1 MTKNKNCDTV
11 FTGSHDGFITS
22 WDVATGES
30 HRIGGVGHGNQM
42 NGMVT
47 LGESIFTCGID
58 NAIKEVSMMTKSFA
72 NTNVKLASQPRG
84 LAGNGTTLVVPCEK
98 EVQIKKDDVLGFYQ
112 KMARKYIFFL
122 QPPSPFLLCE
132 SSEITSKCFCK
143 NGFLYDVVKYRMSVF

>member
-1 MTKNKNCDTV
+1 MITSNSLVQGHNKPITVMTKNKNCDTV

-58 NAIKEVSMMTKSFA
+58 NAIKEVNIMTKSFA

-98 EVQIKKDDVLGFYQ
+98 EVRIRKGNVFGFNQ
-112 KMARKYIFFL
+112 KMEHESKFYFCNPLPLIFALRK
-122 QPPSPFLLCE
+122 
-132 SSEITSKCFCK
+132 
-143 NGFLYDVVKYRMSVF
+143 

>member
-1 MTKNKNCDTV
+1 MTINKNCDTV

-58 NAIKEVSMMTKSFA
+58 NAIKEVNMMTKSFTS
-72 NTNVKLASQPRG
+72 TNVKLASQPRG

-98 EVQIKKDDVLGFYQ
+98 EVCGFSIPLFSFYSGLPKDGTKVELLLRTIHFY
-112 KMARKYIFFL
+112 FFQRTL
-122 QPPSPFLLCE
+122 R
-132 SSEITSKCFCK
+132 
-143 NGFLYDVVKYRMSVF
+143 NY

>member
-1 MTKNKNCDTV
+1 MITSNSLVQGHNKPITVMTKNKNCDTV

-72 NTNVKLASQPRG
+72 NTNVKLASQSTFSFCNP
-84 LAGNGTTLVVPCEK
+84 LPLFCFAKVAKLHQNVFAK
-98 EVQIKKDDVLGFYQ
+98 MDFY
-112 KMARKYIFFL
+112 MML
-122 QPPSPFLLCE
+122 
-132 SSEITSKCFCK
+132 
-143 NGFLYDVVKYRMSVF
+143 

>member
-1 MTKNKNCDTV
+1 MVQGHNKPITVMTKNKNCDTV

-58 NAIKEVSMMTKSFA
+58 NAIKEVNMMTKSFA

-98 EVQIKKDDVLGFYQ
+98 EVRIRKGNVFGFNQ
-112 KMARKYIFFL
+112 KMEHESKFYFCNPLPLIFALRK
-122 QPPSPFLLCE
+122 
-132 SSEITSKCFCK
+132 
-143 NGFLYDVVKYRMSVF
+143 